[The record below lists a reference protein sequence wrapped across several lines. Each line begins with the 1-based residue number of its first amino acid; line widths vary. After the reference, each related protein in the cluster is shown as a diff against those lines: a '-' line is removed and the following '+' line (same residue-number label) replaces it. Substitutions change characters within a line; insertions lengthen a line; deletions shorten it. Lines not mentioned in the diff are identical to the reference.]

1 MASEE
6 EAEGS
11 EDVAAEEEVE
21 VPEDVVAEED
31 GGFTEQAAKVKR
43 PAARVRSN
51 FLFIGFLFSLVPIDS
66 SVSLKGNQR
75 ETRGFLS

>member
-1 MASEE
+1 VT
-6 EAEGS
+6 EGS

-51 FLFIGFLFSLVPIDS
+51 FLFIGFFCSP
-66 SVSLKGNQR
+66 
-75 ETRGFLS
+75 